1 MLNDKKKYDNIIRYM
16 EKMMKEALAEA
27 RLALNMGEVPV
38 GAVIEKDGEI
48 VGRGH
53 NLTESSKDPTA
64 HAEIL
69 AIRDAAKNLGGWRL
83 LGCTLYVTTEPC
95 SMCAGAIVLAR
106 LPKVVIGTRDPK
118 AGACGSVLDI
128 TGNPSLNHHPIV
140 EFGCM
145 EEPCRTIMQDFFIT
159 LRNKKS
165 EDTIL

>member
-1 MLNDKKKYDNIIRYM
+1 MLNDGRKYDNIIRYM

-27 RLALNMGEVPV
+27 QLALNMGEVPV

-53 NLTESSKDPTA
+53 NRTESSKDPTA

-106 LPKVVIGTRDPK
+106 LAKVVIGTRDPK
-118 AGACGSVLDI
+118 AGACGSVLDVI
-128 TGNPSLNHHPIV
+128 GNPSLNHHPEV
-140 EFGCM
+140 EFGRM
-145 EEPCRTIMQDFFIT
+145 EEQCRSMMQDFFIS

-165 EDTIL
+165 EDTIS

>member
-1 MLNDKKKYDNIIRYM
+1 MLNDGQKYDNIIRYM
-16 EKMMKEALAEA
+16 EKMMKEALEEA
-27 RLALNMGEVPV
+27 QLALNMGEVPI

-53 NLTESSKDPTA
+53 NRTESSKDPTA

-69 AIRDAAKNLGGWRL
+69 AIQDAAKNLGGWRL

-95 SMCAGAIVLAR
+95 SMCAGAIILAR
-106 LPKVVIGTRDPK
+106 LTKVVIGTRDSK
-118 AGACGSVLDI
+118 AGACGTVLDV
-128 TGNPSLNHHPIV
+128 TGNPKLNHHPVV
-140 EFGCM
+140 EFGMM
-145 EEPCRTIMQDFFIT
+145 EEQCRSMMQDFFIT

>member
-1 MLNDKKKYDNIIRYM
+1 MLNHEEKYDNIVQYM
-16 EKMMKEALAEA
+16 EKMMKEALTEA
-27 RLALNMGEVPV
+27 QLALDMGEVPI
-38 GAVIEKDGEI
+38 GAVIEKNGVI

-53 NLTESSKDPTA
+53 NRTESSKDPTA

-106 LPKVVIGTRDPK
+106 LAKVVIGTRDSK
-118 AGACGSVLDI
+118 AGACGSVLDVI
-128 TGNPSLNHHPIV
+128 GNPCLNHHPEV
-140 EFGCM
+140 EFGIM
-145 EEPCRTIMQDFFIT
+145 EEACRAIMQDFFIS

>member
-1 MLNDKKKYDNIIRYM
+1 MLNDGQKYDTIIRYM
-16 EKMMKEALAEA
+16 EMMMKEALKEA
-27 RLALNMGEVPV
+27 KLALDMGEVPI
-38 GAVIEKDGEI
+38 GAVIQKNGEI
-48 VGRGH
+48 IGRGH

-69 AIRDAAKNLGGWRL
+69 AIKDAAKKLGGWRL

-106 LPKVVIGTRDPK
+106 LAKVVIGTRDPK
-118 AGACGSVLDI
+118 AGACGTVLDV
-128 TGNPSLNHHPIV
+128 TGNPKLNHHPQV

-145 EEPCRTIMQDFFIT
+145 EDQCRSIMQDFFIS

>member
-1 MLNDKKKYDNIIRYM
+1 M

-27 RLALNMGEVPV
+27 QLALNMGEVPI

-53 NLTESSKDPTA
+53 NRTESSKDPTA

-69 AIRDAAKNLGGWRL
+69 AIKDAAKNLGGWRL

-106 LPKVVIGTRDPK
+106 LTKVVIGTRDSK
-118 AGACGSVLDI
+118 AGACGTVLDV
-128 TGNPSLNHHPIV
+128 TGNPKLNHHPVV
-140 EFGCM
+140 EFGMM
-145 EEPCRTIMQDFFIT
+145 EEQCRSMMQDFFIT

>member
-1 MLNDKKKYDNIIRYM
+1 MLNDGQKYDNIIRYM

-27 RLALNMGEVPV
+27 QLALNMGEVPI

-53 NLTESSKDPTA
+53 NRTESSKDPTA

-69 AIRDAAKNLGGWRL
+69 AIKDAAKNLGGWRL

-106 LPKVVIGTRDPK
+106 LTKVVIGTRDPK
-118 AGACGSVLDI
+118 AGACGTVLDI
-128 TGNPSLNHHPIV
+128 TGNPKLNHHPEV
-140 EFGCM
+140 EFGRM
-145 EEPCRTIMQDFFIT
+145 EGQCRSMMQDFFIS

>member
-1 MLNDKKKYDNIIRYM
+1 M
-16 EKMMKEALAEA
+16 EKMMKHALAEA
-27 RLALNMGEVPV
+27 QLALNMGEVPI

-53 NLTESSKDPTA
+53 NRTESSKDPTA

-69 AIRDAAKNLGGWRL
+69 AIQDAAKNLGGWRL

-95 SMCAGAIVLAR
+95 SMCAGAIILAR
-106 LPKVVIGTRDPK
+106 LTKVVIGTRDSK
-118 AGACGSVLDI
+118 AGACGTVLDV
-128 TGNPSLNHHPIV
+128 TGNPKLNHHPVV
-140 EFGCM
+140 EFGMM
-145 EEPCRTIMQDFFIT
+145 EEQCRSMMQDFFIT

>member
-1 MLNDKKKYDNIIRYM
+1 
-16 EKMMKEALAEA
+16 
-27 RLALNMGEVPV
+27 MGEVPI

-53 NLTESSKDPTA
+53 NRTESSKDPTA

-69 AIRDAAKNLGGWRL
+69 AIQDAAKNLGGWRL

-95 SMCAGAIVLAR
+95 SMCAGAIILAR
-106 LPKVVIGTRDPK
+106 LTKVVIGTRDSK
-118 AGACGSVLDI
+118 AGACGTVLDV
-128 TGNPSLNHHPIV
+128 TGNPKLNHHPVV
-140 EFGCM
+140 EFGMM
-145 EEPCRTIMQDFFIT
+145 EEQCRSMMQDFFIT